1 MSNSVQLYD
10 PGLEEYPLRGVIL
23 NNIVFASVLVAGT
36 IACWLISPVFGI
48 AYLVTFAVL
57 VYGVMRRLT
66 CTRCYY
72 YGKRCGSGWGLLAAR
87 CFKRGNIEEF
97 NQGAGV
103 KIAPLVYGLMI
114 LVPLVALAVLAFQNV
129 TTTLVVLVA
138 FLLGMSFYSSG
149 PGRRRVCSVC
159 KMRTVC
165 KGSAAK

>member
-1 MSNSVQLYD
+1 MSDSVQLYD
-10 PGLEEYPLRGVIL
+10 PGLEEYPLRSVIL
-23 NNIVFASVLVAGT
+23 NNIAFAAVLAAGT
-36 IACWLISPVFGI
+36 VACWLVSPVFGI
-48 AYLVTFAVL
+48 VYLVTFAAL
-57 VYGVMRRLT
+57 VYGLMRRLT

-97 NQGAGV
+97 NQGAGA

-114 LVPLVALAVLAFQNV
+114 LVPLIALAILTVQGV
-129 TTTLVVLVA
+129 TTTVVVLVA
-138 FLLGMSFYSSG
+138 FLLGMLFYNSG